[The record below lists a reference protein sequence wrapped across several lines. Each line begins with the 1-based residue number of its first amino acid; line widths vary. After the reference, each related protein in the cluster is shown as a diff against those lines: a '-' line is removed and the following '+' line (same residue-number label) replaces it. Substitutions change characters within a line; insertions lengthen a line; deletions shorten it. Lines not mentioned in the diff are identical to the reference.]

1 MAADAARFAAT
12 GREARP
18 LLADAAGV
26 GAAAVPDTAQ
36 GASKYLMRKSLQWQL
51 AEAQA
56 GQHAAESQLSALHAK
71 VAAAEEVQEQAEE
84 RARREAGRRHALD
97 GELGQLKQQLRR
109 ADSRLERA
117 AAAARRDSTRG
128 SDRSPRWRRGGS
140 PVFDTP
146 RRASLKFRS
155 VVCRFWV

>member
-117 AAAARRDSTRG
+117 AARWDLDPRQRPVTPLVEGRLPSIRHAAQDLYEH
-128 SDRSPRWRRGGS
+128 
-140 PVFDTP
+140 TP
-146 RRASLKFRS
+146 H
-155 VVCRFWV
+155 V

>member
-109 ADSRLERA
+109 ADSMLVRA
-117 AAAARRDSTRG
+117 AAAATTRRDL
-128 SDRSPRWRRGGS
+128 DPRQR
-140 PVFDTP
+140 PVTP
-146 RRASLKFRS
+146 LVEGRLPSIRHAAQDLYEHTPH
-155 VVCRFWV
+155 V

>member
-117 AAAARRDSTRG
+117 AAAAARRDL
-128 SDRSPRWRRGGS
+128 DPRQR
-140 PVFDTP
+140 PVTP
-146 RRASLKFRS
+146 LAEGRLPSIRHAAQDLYEHTPH
-155 VVCRFWV
+155 V

>member
-1 MAADAARFAAT
+1 MSS
-12 GREARP
+12 
-18 LLADAAGV
+18 
-26 GAAAVPDTAQ
+26 TAQ

-71 VAAAEEVQEQAEE
+71 VAAVEEAAEQAEV
-84 RARREAGRRHALD
+84 RVRREAGRRHALD

-117 AAAARRDSTRG
+117 AAAAATRRDL
-128 SDRSPRWRRGGS
+128 DPRQR
-140 PVFDTP
+140 PVTP
-146 RRASLKFRS
+146 LAEGRLPSIRHTTHDLPQI
-155 VVCRFWV
+155 